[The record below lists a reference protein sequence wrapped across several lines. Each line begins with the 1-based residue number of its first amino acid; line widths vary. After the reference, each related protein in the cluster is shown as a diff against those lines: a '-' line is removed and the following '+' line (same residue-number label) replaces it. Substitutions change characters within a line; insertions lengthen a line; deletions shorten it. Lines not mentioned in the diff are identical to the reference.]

1 MPPIARQDELPRY
14 SPPGHAG
21 TVNVRLV
28 EKDFCGA
35 FEMIHGTIAP
45 GGEAERHAHDRE
57 HQVIYLLEGEAE
69 VELGDGPPERCRA
82 GAVIRIPPRL
92 AHRVVNVG
100 AVPLKLIVLYSPP
113 LPPRNDE
120 ALP

>member
-1 MPPIARQDELPRY
+1 MEPIARQDELRRY

-45 GGEAERHAHDRE
+45 GGEAERHAHETE

-69 VELGDGPPERCRA
+69 VELGDDPPAHCGP

-100 AVPLKLIVLYSPP
+100 ASPLKLIVLYAPP
-113 LPPRNDE
+113 LPPRNDQ